1 MSRQAQEE
9 HESHRQ
15 DETKKETS
23 MRSRRQGRGMGIQE
37 RRYELGRDILLD
49 NDRADMDYGMV

>member
-1 MSRQAQEE
+1 MQEE

-37 RRYELGRDILLD
+37 RRYELGRDMLLD
-49 NDRADMDYGMV
+49 YDRADMDYGMV